1 MMTMPLSKLF
11 AHASR
16 DPMIR
21 ELTLDSR
28 NVRPGDLFLAV
39 PGAKVD
45 GREHIADALARGA
58 AAVAYEEQGANVLPL
73 TDVPLIPVKGLIA
86 QLSDI
91 AGRFYGEPSRQ
102 LDLVGVTGTN
112 GKTSVTQLLAQALD
126 LLGKRCGLIGTLGTG
141 FYGKLQSG
149 RLTTPDPIAVQ
160 STLYDLK
167 KDGAK
172 AVAMEVSSH
181 ALEQGRVAAL
191 AFDIAV
197 MTNLSRDHL
206 DYHGSMQAYE
216 AAKAKLFAW
225 PSLRCQVV
233 NLDDEFGRRL
243 AQAFDDR
250 APADAIESRLLS
262 YSLENRDA
270 DLFCTKA
277 EFDDHG
283 VRATLVTAQGER
295 ILRSQLL
302 GRFNLSNMLAAVAT
316 LLAMDFA
323 LDEIL
328 RVIPKLQG
336 PVGRM
341 QRLGGGAKPL
351 VVVDYAH
358 TPDALEKVLEA
369 LRPHAHGQLLCLFG
383 CGGDRDRGKRPL
395 MAEVAERL
403 ADRVL
408 VTDDNPRSED
418 PLRIFDDIRPGFA
431 KPAEVE
437 FIAGR
442 GAAIAHL
449 IATAAADDVI
459 VLAGKGHEDYQEI
472 NGERHDFS
480 DLIEAEKALAAW
492 EAPHA

>member
-1 MMTMPLSKLF
+1 MTMPLSKLF

-16 DPMIR
+16 DPLIR

-58 AAVAYEEQGANVLPL
+58 AAVAYEEQGATVLPL

-102 LDLVGVTGTN
+102 LNLVGVTGTN
-112 GKTSVTQLLAQALD
+112 GKTSVTQLVAQALG
-126 LLGKRCGLIGTLGTG
+126 LLGQRCGLVGTLGTG
-141 FYGKLQSG
+141 FYGELKSG

-167 KDGAK
+167 KQGAK

-233 NLDDEFGRRL
+233 NLDDDFGRRL
-243 AQAFDDR
+243 A
-250 APADAIESRLLS
+250 DAYAHKPMAERIDTRLIT
-262 YSLENRDA
+262 YSLEHSDA
-270 DLFCTKA
+270 SLYCPKA
-277 EFDDHG
+277 KFDDDG
-283 VRATLVTAQGER
+283 VCATLVTAQGER
-295 ILRSQLL
+295 TLRTQLL
-302 GRFNLSNMLAAVAT
+302 GRFNLSNVLAAVAT
-316 LLAMDFA
+316 LLALDYA

-328 RVIPKLQG
+328 KVMPQLHG

-341 QRLGGGAKPL
+341 QRLGGGDKPL

-358 TPDALEKVLEA
+358 TPDALEKVLQA

-408 VTDDNPRSED
+408 VTDDNPRTED
-418 PLRIFDDIRPGFA
+418 PMRIFDDIRPGFKA
-431 KPAEVE
+431 PVEVA
-437 FIAGR
+437 FVAGR
-442 GAAIAHL
+442 GDAIAQL
-449 IATAAADDVI
+449 IAGAAADDVI

-472 NGERHDFS
+472 NAQRHAFS
-480 DLIEAEKALAAW
+480 DLTEAEKALAAW
-492 EAPHA
+492 EAPNA

>member
-1 MMTMPLSKLF
+1 MTMPLSKLF
-11 AHASR
+11 TNASR
-16 DPMIR
+16 DPLIR

-28 NVRPGDLFLAV
+28 TVRSGDLFLAV
-39 PGAKVD
+39 PGAMVD
-45 GREHIADALARGA
+45 GRAHIADALAKGA
-58 AAVAYEEQGANVLPL
+58 AAVAYEEQGATVLPI
-73 TDVPLIPVKGLIA
+73 TDIPLIPVKGLIA

-102 LDLVGVTGTN
+102 LHLIGVTGTN
-112 GKTSVTQLLAQALD
+112 GKTSVTQLVAQALD
-126 LLGKRCGLIGTLGTG
+126 VLGQRCGLIGTLGTG
-141 FYGKLQSG
+141 FHGELQSG

-160 STLYDLK
+160 ATLNDLK
-167 KDGAK
+167 KAGAK

-181 ALEQGRVAAL
+181 ALDQGRVAAL

-216 AAKAKLFAW
+216 AAKAKLFGW
-225 PSLRCQVV
+225 PDLRCRVV
-233 NLDDEFGRRL
+233 NLDDDFGRRL
-243 AQAFDDR
+243 AEEHAK
-250 APADAIESRLLS
+250 PRLIS
-262 YSLENRDA
+262 YSLRDPQA
-270 DLFCTKA
+270 TLFCKEA
-277 EFDDHG
+277 RFHDDG
-283 VRATLVTAQGER
+283 VRAVIVTPQGER
-295 ILRSQLL
+295 DLRSRLL

-316 LLAMDFA
+316 LMALDYT

-328 RVIPKLQG
+328 KVTPQLQG
-336 PVGRM
+336 PIGRM
-341 QRLGGGAKPL
+341 QRLGGGDKPL

-369 LRPHAHGQLLCLFG
+369 LRPHAQGKLLCLFG

-403 ADRVL
+403 SDRVL

-418 PLRIFDDIRPGFA
+418 PRRIFDEIRPGFTDLEA
-431 KPAEVE
+431 VS
-437 FIAGR
+437 FVAGR
-442 GAAIAHL
+442 GNAIAQL
-449 IATAAADDVI
+449 IAEAGVDDIV

-480 DLIEAEKALAAW
+480 DLVEAEKALAAW
-492 EAPHA
+492 ETPHA

>member
-1 MMTMPLSKLF
+1 MTMPLSKLF

-16 DPMIR
+16 DPLIR

-28 NVRPGDLFLAV
+28 QVRPGDLFLAV
-39 PGAKVD
+39 PGAKID
-45 GREHIADALARGA
+45 GRGHIADALARGA

-73 TDVPLIPVKGLIA
+73 TDVPLIPVKGLVA

-91 AGRFYGEPSRQ
+91 AGRFYGDPGRQ
-102 LDLVGVTGTN
+102 LNLLGVTGTN
-112 GKTSVTQLLAQALD
+112 GKTSVTQLVAQALD
-126 LLGKRCGLIGTLGTG
+126 ALGQRCGLIGTLGTG
-141 FYGKLQSG
+141 FYGELQSG

-160 STLYDLK
+160 ATLYDLK
-167 KDGAK
+167 KQGAK

-191 AFDIAV
+191 DFDIAV

-233 NLDDEFGRRL
+233 NLDDTFGQRL
-243 AQAFDDR
+243 A
-250 APADAIESRLLS
+250 DAYARRPVGDHIETRLIS
-262 YSLENRDA
+262 YSLENPDA
-270 DLFCTKA
+270 TLFCREAVFTD
-277 EFDDHG
+277 EG
-283 VRATLVTAQGER
+283 VCATLVTAQGER
-295 ILRSQLL
+295 TLRSQLL
-302 GRFNLSNMLAAVAT
+302 GRFNLSNMLAAVAS
-316 LLAMDFA
+316 LLALDYA

-328 RVIPKLQG
+328 KITPQLQG

-341 QRLGGGAKPL
+341 QRLGGGSKPL

-358 TPDALEKVLEA
+358 TPDALDKVLEA

-418 PLRIFDDIRPGFA
+418 PQRIFDDIRPGFSA
-431 KPAEVE
+431 PDAVA
-437 FIAGR
+437 FVSGR
-442 GAAIAHL
+442 GAAIAQL
-449 IATAAADDVI
+449 IAGAAADDVI

-472 NGERHDFS
+472 NGERHAFS
-480 DLIEAEKALAAW
+480 DLIEADKALAAW